1 MSVGMKAG
9 QRKTEGKKQKKK
21 HKFVLDKHLLQP
33 RFFFNKPH
41 CNTEIMKMLISYIK
55 HITFVFTRDNMRV
68 I

>member
-9 QRKTEGKKQKKK
+9 QRKTEGKNQKK
-21 HKFVLDKHLLQP
+21 HKFVLDKYLLEP
-33 RFFFNKPH
+33 RFFFNKPN

-55 HITFVFTRDNMRV
+55 HITFVFTRDNMKV